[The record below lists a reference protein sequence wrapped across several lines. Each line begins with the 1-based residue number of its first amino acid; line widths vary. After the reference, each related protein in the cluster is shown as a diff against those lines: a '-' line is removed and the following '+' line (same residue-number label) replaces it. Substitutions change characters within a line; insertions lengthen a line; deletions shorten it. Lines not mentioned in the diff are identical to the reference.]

1 MCKLYNWYLSR
12 DESGRRI
19 AKGVVTG
26 HYRLSDG
33 KFIHTSRIIGV
44 EMDGDTAMI
53 RTKNSLY
60 KCSMKDALYDEFE
73 YTHMIDGF
81 DEYRERFG
89 QQTEE
94 PANLNEGEVLIRLGN
109 NREYYFDSVR
119 MKYKGCE
126 ECIDCPDVHVGMF
139 QDSVLSRFYEYE
151 DYGDSR
157 YFDYWPY
164 KGRHVEFYSW
174 DDTGLNVYIEN
185 VGDDKMYATVKGNVY
200 SIQPGEKKMITK
212 ENRENEVPQLSTE
225 DLHNVF

>member
-33 KFIHTSRIIGV
+33 KFIHTSRIVGV

-94 PANLNEGEVLIRLGN
+94 P
-109 NREYYFDSVR
+109 
-119 MKYKGCE
+119 
-126 ECIDCPDVHVGMF
+126 
-139 QDSVLSRFYEYE
+139 
-151 DYGDSR
+151 
-157 YFDYWPY
+157 
-164 KGRHVEFYSW
+164 
-174 DDTGLNVYIEN
+174 EN
-185 VGDDKMYATVKGNVY
+185 
-200 SIQPGEKKMITK
+200 I
-212 ENRENEVPQLSTE
+212 
-225 DLHNVF
+225 